1 MLRLQT
7 FITYNDAHDRM
18 MNFTLS
24 RSSSYHSK
32 ATQWDTNYKKS
43 TLGPSDGYWCHAIE
57 SENYLKVVKSSSNSS
72 LLVLDS
78 SKSKPLFFQSENQRE
93 DEEFGPNFQY
103 PNLILVFSSR
113 LFLSWNSIWSWV
125 KSEKV
130 ICIESS
136 QSIIGFPTQV
146 KIFCS
151 KLGLK

>member
-93 DEEFGPNFQY
+93 DLDQNFQY

-136 QSIIGFPTQV
+136 RKVLLDFQL
-146 KIFCS
+146 
-151 KLGLK
+151 KLKYFAPNWA